1 MEEVRHAWCQMCGPA
16 KTYCSTL
23 CHIVD
28 GKWVAVEGNPKA
40 RNDGGHAGV
49 SGRALC
55 AKGNAAIQTV
65 NDPSRLR
72 FPLKRVAPKAEA
84 VAGGQDGF
92 ERCTWDE
99 ALADIA
105 ARLARLKRDH
115 GAECFGILSPQSFPV
130 LGTLGRRFL
139 NVYGSP
145 NYLHSGICALQR
157 QASKNVTIGAAS
169 CAPAQLDKTKLLVNW
184 GANPENSG
192 VAKSGIAARL
202 NAQEAGLRVID
213 IRPMADA
220 LTARA
225 DVWLPVRPGTDG
237 ALALAILHVV
247 IGEGLYDRDFVRD
260 WCLGFEDLARHVEQF
275 TPAWAAQKTGL
286 AEDAIVRVARLMG
299 TVRPMG
305 IVYGNGIG
313 DQQVDGH
320 WTCASI
326 CLIEAITG
334 NLDIPG
340 GGGAPGPAFAP
351 LVRPRKIDLL
361 SERLPR
367 SAEDERLGYA
377 AGMSRL
383 IAPEF
388 PRWYQDPAT
397 WESGPNSAY
406 FKALMTALTDE
417 PIRLRAALA
426 QSTNPLS
433 ATRQPKKVAE
443 ALRRLD
449 LYVVHDTHWNPS
461 CAFADYVLPACTQYE
476 CSQQFAVKNF
486 PEGTFVA
493 INQKIAEPPGEA
505 CSDWDFYLRLA
516 VAMGYGADFWGGSMD
531 ACLREQ
537 LEGSGVTLEQLRA
550 APEGIFVERPA
561 GERPREARFR
571 RYRELFAGL
580 PQGKVQCAN
589 ALLAGRPTADETG
602 VLGALPEYAGPPEGI
617 AETPELLDA
626 YPLAFSDVHA
636 YRWCNHGYFSS
647 VPYLREHQP
656 LPWVRMHPETA
667 AAHGVADGD
676 WVRVESPHGWVK
688 LVAETTPT
696 IPPGVLMARRGWW
709 QACAE
714 LGLPGYGCLDGG
726 SECAVLYASDPARSD
741 AFHSAMAKQT
751 LVRMGVLGKGGGVGA
766 ERVASKAPAGAVGAP
781 TAASAGAGR
790 VVGGAPAADA
800 GVPAGEGAATVEG
813 HASAADVGAPAGV
826 GTATAETAAPT
837 GAGAA
842 VRELR
847 RGYSFDAARCIGCGA
862 CVVAC
867 KQWNGIPAGSPA
879 RCRLAETTC
888 AVRQA
893 ADVTPPT
900 ADAALPVVDA
910 VPPAAG
916 AARPSASAPAASPVL
931 RAGSAPVAG
940 ASAPGALAVPRFSA
954 SVCLR
959 CRPAH
964 CVETCPTQA
973 LSLDAACEEAGEKVA
988 APCATHA

>member
-1 MEEVRHAWCQMCGPA
+1 
-16 KTYCSTL
+16 
-23 CHIVD
+23 
-28 GKWVAVEGNPKA
+28 
-40 RNDGGHAGV
+40 
-49 SGRALC
+49 
-55 AKGNAAIQTV
+55 
-65 NDPSRLR
+65 
-72 FPLKRVAPKAEA
+72 
-84 VAGGQDGF
+84 
-92 ERCTWDE
+92 
-99 ALADIA
+99 
-105 ARLARLKRDH
+105 
-115 GAECFGILSPQSFPV
+115 
-130 LGTLGRRFL
+130 
-139 NVYGSP
+139 
-145 NYLHSGICALQR
+145 
-157 QASKNVTIGAAS
+157 
-169 CAPAQLDKTKLLVNW
+169 
-184 GANPENSG
+184 
-192 VAKSGIAARL
+192 
-202 NAQEAGLRVID
+202 
-213 IRPMADA
+213 
-220 LTARA
+220 
-225 DVWLPVRPGTDG
+225 
-237 ALALAILHVV
+237 
-247 IGEGLYDRDFVRD
+247 
-260 WCLGFEDLARHVEQF
+260 
-275 TPAWAAQKTGL
+275 
-286 AEDAIVRVARLMG
+286 
-299 TVRPMG
+299 
-305 IVYGNGIG
+305 
-313 DQQVDGH
+313 
-320 WTCASI
+320 
-326 CLIEAITG
+326 
-334 NLDIPG
+334 
-340 GGGAPGPAFAP
+340 
-351 LVRPRKIDLL
+351 
-361 SERLPR
+361 
-367 SAEDERLGYA
+367 
-377 AGMSRL
+377 MSRL

-561 GERPREARFR
+561 GERPREARSR

-781 TAASAGAGR
+781 TAASAGAG
-790 VVGGAPAADA
+790 V
-800 GVPAGEGAATVEG
+800 ATVEG
-813 HASAADVGAPAGV
+813 RASAADAGAPAGV
-826 GTATAETAAPT
+826 GAATAETAAPT

-842 VRELR
+842 VPVALSRNCGAGTPSTPRAASAAARAWLPASSGTASPPARPRAAGWRRRPAPSARRQTYPLR
-847 RGYSFDAARCIGCGA
+847 RQTPPFRWWTPSLRQQAPPARRLPPLRRHPCCVRVRRLLPALRPRARLPFPGSRRA
-862 CVVAC
+862 CVCV
-867 KQWNGIPAGSPA
+867 
-879 RCRLAETTC
+879 
-888 AVRQA
+888 
-893 ADVTPPT
+893 
-900 ADAALPVVDA
+900 
-910 VPPAAG
+910 
-916 AARPSASAPAASPVL
+916 
-931 RAGSAPVAG
+931 
-940 ASAPGALAVPRFSA
+940 AVPRIAWKHAPRRPCRSMRLA
-954 SVCLR
+954 RKRGEGGCAMCYPCVNCGKCGSKLPEAKIRCPKCKTALDESHPVC
-959 CRPAH
+959 
-964 CVETCPTQA
+964 ETCGWRLPLPPGA
-973 LSLDAACEEAGEKVA
+973 KAPASGGSEAC
-988 APCATHA
+988 

>member
-1 MEEVRHAWCQMCGPA
+1 MEDEVRHAWCQMCGPA

-23 CHIVD
+23 CHVVD
-28 GKWVAVEGNPKA
+28 GKWVAVEGNSKA
-40 RNDGGHAGV
+40 RNDGGRAGA

-55 AKGNAAIQTV
+55 AKGNAAIQMV
-65 NDPSRLR
+65 EDPGRLR
-72 FPLKRVAPKAEA
+72 YPLKRVGLKG
-84 VAGGQDGF
+84 VAGAGGEGAF

-99 ALADIA
+99 ALTDIA

-115 GAECFGILSPQSFPV
+115 GAECFGILSPQAFPV

-157 QASKNVTIGAAS
+157 RASKNVSIGRAT

-192 VAKSGIAARL
+192 VARSGIAARL
-202 NAQEAGLRVID
+202 DAQDAGMRVVD
-213 IRPMADA
+213 VRPLADS

-237 ALALAILHVV
+237 ALALAILHVI
-247 IGEGLYDRDFVRD
+247 IGEGLYDHDFVRD
-260 WCLGFEDLARHVEQF
+260 WCLGFEDLARHVERF
-275 TPAWAAQKTGL
+275 TPAWAAQRTGL
-286 AEDAIVRVARLMG
+286 AEEAIVHVARLMG

-313 DQQVDGH
+313 DQQADGH
-320 WTCASI
+320 WTCVSL
-326 CLIEAITG
+326 CLIEAVTG
-334 NLDIPG
+334 NLDVPG
-340 GGGAPGPAFAP
+340 GGGAPGPTFPP
-351 LVRPRKIDLL
+351 LVSPRRIDLL
-361 SERLPR
+361 SERLSR

-383 IAPEF
+383 LAPEF
-388 PRWYQDPAT
+388 PRWYQKPST

-417 PIRLRAALA
+417 PVRLRAALA
-426 QSTNPLS
+426 QATNPLS
-433 ATRQPKKVAE
+433 ATRQPKKVAK
-443 ALRRLD
+443 ALERLD

-461 CAFADYVLPACTQYE
+461 CAYADYVLPACTQYE

-493 INQKIAEPPGEA
+493 INQKIADPPGES

-516 VAMGYGADFWGGSMD
+516 VAMGYGADFWDGDMD

-537 LEGSGVTLEQLRA
+537 LAGSGVTLEQLRA
-550 APEGIFVERPA
+550 APDGIFVERPA
-561 GERPREARFR
+561 GAQPREVRSR
-571 RYRELFAGL
+571 RYQELFAEL
-580 PQGKVQCAN
+580 PQNKVQCAN
-589 ALLAGRPTADETG
+589 ALLEGRPNADETG
-602 VLGALPEYAGPPEGI
+602 VLGALPEYAGPPEGV
-617 AETPELLDA
+617 AETPALLDA
-626 YPLAFSDVHA
+626 YPLVFSDVHA
-636 YRWCNHGYFSS
+636 CRWCNHGYFAS

-656 LPWVRMHPETA
+656 YPWVRMHPDTA

-676 WVRVESPHGWVK
+676 WVRIESPHGWVK
-688 LVAETTPT
+688 LVAETTTT

-709 QACAE
+709 QACDD
-714 LGLPGYGCLDGG
+714 LGLHGYGCLDGG
-726 SECAVLYASDPARSD
+726 SECAVLYDSDPARFD

-751 LVRMGVLGKGGGVGA
+751 LVRMRALTKDEAAGSQGVDA
-766 ERVASKAPAGAVGAP
+766 N
-781 TAASAGAGR
+781 AGAGR
-790 VVGGAPAADA
+790 AAAANAAGANGERGERKDEEVGVD
-800 GVPAGEGAATVEG
+800 
-813 HASAADVGAPAGV
+813 
-826 GTATAETAAPT
+826 
-837 GAGAA
+837 AGAA
-842 VRELR
+842 AAHVGAAGANAGCATAAAPSRQLR

-867 KQWNGIPAGSPA
+867 KQWNGIPAGSSA
-879 RCRLAETTC
+879 RCRLVETTRDARTEA
-888 AVRQA
+888 AVTRPA
-893 ADVTPPT
+893 ADASRPAPKVPDAPAVAVSAATP
-900 ADAALPVVDA
+900 ALHA
-910 VPPAAG
+910 GSAPAAG
-916 AARPSASAPAASPVL
+916 ASAS
-931 RAGSAPVAG
+931 
-940 ASAPGALAVPRFSA
+940 GALAVPRFSA

-973 LSLDAACEEAGEKVA
+973 LSLDVA
-988 APCATHA
+988 FEGKGKGRPCATRA

>member
-1 MEEVRHAWCQMCGPA
+1 MCGPA

-99 ALADIA
+99 ALSDIA

-225 DVWLPVRPGTDG
+225 DVWLPVHPGTDG

-361 SERLPR
+361 SERLPC

-550 APEGIFVERPA
+550 GARGHLRRASGGGAAPRGPFSPLPRVVRGASAGQGAVRERAFGGQADGGRDGGSGGAARIRRPA
-561 GERPREARFR
+561 RGDCGNPR
-571 RYRELFAGL
+571 
-580 PQGKVQCAN
+580 V
-589 ALLAGRPTADETG
+589 AGRVSAG
-602 VLGALPEYAGPPEGI
+602 VLGRACLPLVQPWLFFERALPTRTPAAPVGSDASRNGGGPRCGRRRLGARRVAARLGETGGRNDADHSPRRAYGAAGLVGRRAPNWGFP
-617 AETPELLDA
+617 
-626 YPLAFSDVHA
+626 V
-636 YRWCNHGYFSS
+636 
-647 VPYLREHQP
+647 
-656 LPWVRMHPETA
+656 TA
-667 AAHGVADGD
+667 A
-676 WVRVESPHGWVK
+676 
-688 LVAETTPT
+688 
-696 IPPGVLMARRGWW
+696 
-709 QACAE
+709 
-714 LGLPGYGCLDGG
+714 LDGG

-781 TAASAGAGR
+781 TAASAGAG
-790 VVGGAPAADA
+790 V
-800 GVPAGEGAATVEG
+800 ATVEG
-813 HASAADVGAPAGV
+813 RASAADAGAPAGV
-826 GTATAETAAPT
+826 GAATAETAAPT

-842 VRELR
+842 VPVALSRELR

-893 ADVTPPT
+893 ADVTPS
-900 ADAALPVVDA
+900 D
-910 VPPAAG
+910 G
-916 AARPSASAPAASPVL
+916 RRRPSGGGRRPSGSRRRPPVGFRPCGVTRAACGFGACCRRFGPGRACRSPVL
-931 RAGSAPVAG
+931 GERVFALPSRALRGNMPHAGPVARCG
-940 ASAPGALAVPRFSA
+940 
-954 SVCLR
+954 LR
-959 CRPAH
+959 G
-964 CVETCPTQA
+964 
-973 LSLDAACEEAGEKVA
+973 SGEKVA